1 MTGFLLDTNAISL
14 LAPTKAKPVPG
25 FAEWVERRDFEGKI
39 FLSAVS
45 IHEMQRG
52 IHRLDAA
59 GAVRKAEALKRWL
72 LGLIEGYDEK
82 ILPVALW
89 TAILSGQ
96 AEAAAIGAGRNP
108 GMADA
113 LIAGTA
119 REFDLIVVTDNLGDF
134 IACGMSPLRPID
146 AVGQE

>member
-25 FAEWVERRDFEGKI
+25 FVEWVERRDFEGQI
-39 FLSAVS
+39 FVSVVS
-45 IHEMQRG
+45 IHEMERG
-52 IHRLDAA
+52 IHRLEGT
-59 GAVRKAEALKRWL
+59 GALRKAEALRKWL
-72 LGLIEGYDEK
+72 SGLIEGYGDK

-89 TAILSGQ
+89 TATLSGQ

-119 REFDLIVVTDNLGDF
+119 KAFGLTVVTDNVGDF
-134 IACGMSPLRPID
+134 VACGVAPLRPVD
-146 AVGQE
+146 AVA